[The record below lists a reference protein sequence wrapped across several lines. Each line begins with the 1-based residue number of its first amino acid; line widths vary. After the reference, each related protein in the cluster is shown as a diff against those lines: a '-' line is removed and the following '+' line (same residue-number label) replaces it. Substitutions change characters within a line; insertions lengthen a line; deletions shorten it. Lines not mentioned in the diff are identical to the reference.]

1 MKIKVNFDSRWGGE
15 HGIGRFARE
24 IEKRN
29 PEFIRINSRIKP
41 SSPADIFFTTLYVTF
56 HSGIYFSPGYNA
68 PLFFLKKTI
77 LTVHDLNHIDVDHNS
92 NLLKKIYYRFVLRR
106 ACRRSRKIFTV
117 SEFSKKRICEWAD
130 IPSSQVDVVGN
141 GVSEEFNP
149 NIKPYEGKYILVVG
163 NRKRHKNELRALK
176 AFSIAN
182 IPKDINLLFTGE
194 QSEEL
199 ESYIS
204 NHNLQD
210 RVFFMGRVD
219 NNKLA
224 SLYKGARML
233 LFPSLY
239 EGFGLPVIE
248 AMACGTPVITSN
260 TTSLPEVSG
269 DAAILVDPLNINE
282 IKAAIESL
290 NFDSELCSKL
300 IKRGLERAK
309 MFSWENTAEKIKKGL
324 DNSIYSSSDTKG
336 RL

>member
-1 MKIKVNFDSRWGGE
+1 MKEKVNFDSRWGGE

-29 PEFIRINSRIKP
+29 PDFIRINSRIKP
-41 SSPADIFFTTLYVTF
+41 SSPADIFFTTLYVAF

-77 LTVHDLNHIDVDHNS
+77 LTVHDLNHIDVDHNTS
-92 NLLKKIYYRFVLRR
+92 FLKKIYYRFVLKR
-106 ACRRSRKIFTV
+106 ACRKSCKIFTV

-141 GVSEEFNP
+141 GVSAEFHS
-149 NIKPYEGKYILVVG
+149 NIEPHEGNYILVVG
-163 NRKRHKNELRALK
+163 NRKRHKNELRALE
-176 AFSIAN
+176 AFSNAN
-182 IPKDINLLFTGE
+182 LAKDINLYFTGE

-199 ESYIS
+199 DSYIK
-204 NHNLQD
+204 NQHLQD
-210 RVFFMGRVD
+210 RVFFMGRLD

-269 DAAILVDPLNINE
+269 DAAILVNPLNVDE
-282 IKAAIESL
+282 IKEAIESL
-290 NFDSELCSKL
+290 NCNPELCNKL
-300 IKRGLERAK
+300 VEKGLERAK
-309 MFSWENTAEKIKKGL
+309 MFSWENTVERIKNGL
-324 DNSIYSSSDTKG
+324 EDSIYRSSDIKG